1 MILLF
6 LGDVV
11 SEAGIKALE
20 KTLPALKRKYH
31 PDAILINGE
40 NSAIGNGIDRR
51 AAEALFAMGADVITG
66 GNHSFQRK
74 GADTL
79 HEETE
84 CLLRPANWSGNPFGH
99 GECRLDMGRYT
110 LRVISLQGNLFM
122 SPCENP
128 FRHLEEMLKDKDPR
142 ELIVVDFHAEATAEK
157 QALARRFDGEIAL
170 LLGTHTHVQTND
182 AQILPKGTGYL
193 TDVGMC
199 GAQHSILGKGPEACI
214 HNFVDPEHRM
224 KITDGDAP
232 YLVNG
237 LVAELDEQSKK
248 CRRIEVINLREID

>member
-1 MILLF
+1 MKLLC

-11 SEAGIKALE
+11 SAVGVEAVE
-20 KTLPALKRKYH
+20 KTLPALKQKYR

-40 NSAIGNGIDRR
+40 NSAVGNGIDRR
-51 AAEALFAMGADVITG
+51 AMEALFAMGADVITG

-74 GADTL
+74 GAEEL

-84 CLLRPANWSGNPFGH
+84 CLLRPANWCGDPFGR

-110 LRVISLQGNLFM
+110 LRVISLQGSLFM
-122 SPCENP
+122 NKCENP
-128 FRHLEEMLKDKDPR
+128 FTYLERMLKERSPR

-170 LLGTHTHVQTND
+170 LFGSHTHVQTND

-193 TDVGMC
+193 TDIGMC
-199 GAQHSILGKGPEACI
+199 GSQNSILGKGLAPCI
-214 HNFVDPEHRM
+214 HNFADPENRM
-224 KITDGDAP
+224 KITDGEP
-232 YLVNG
+232 PCIVNG
-237 LVAELDEQSKK
+237 LLAELDEQSKK
-248 CRRIEVINLREID
+248 CRTVELINLREID